1 VTEQVAGP
9 RLDRALLY
17 KMLGGIVGL
26 LAVAAALAF
35 LLEEPITSMA
45 SAFVDRFGMWGIA
58 GGVVITDASPI
69 PMTHEPILLIGVSA
83 GIEPL
88 TLWAVAGGASV
99 FAGLVG
105 YGCGALL
112 VSKSRLRAW
121 LFLKYPGFE
130 RFMERHGVK
139 GVAVAA
145 LLPIPFALA
154 TWSAG
159 MTRVGLGRVMLA
171 SLLRIP
177 KTGFYM
183 WLIVA
188 GWAVG
193 S

>member
-1 VTEQVAGP
+1 MNEPSV
-9 RLDRALLY
+9 DRTLLR
-17 KMLGGIVGL
+17 KMGIGIVAL

-35 LLEEPITSMA
+35 LLEEPITVA
-45 SAFVDRFGMWGIA
+45 ATAFVERFGLLGLA
-58 GGVVITDASPI
+58 AGVVVTDSSPL

-83 GIEPL
+83 DVPPL
-88 TLWAVAGGASV
+88 VLWAVAGTASV
-99 FAGLVG
+99 GAGLVG
-105 YGCGALL
+105 YTCGAVL
-112 VSKSRLRAW
+112 VSRSRLRGW
-121 LFLKYPGFE
+121 LKERHPGFE
-130 RFMERHGVK
+130 AFMEKHGVK

-159 MTRVGLGRVMLA
+159 MTRIGLGPTMAA

-177 KTGFYM
+177 KTGFYL